1 MLAKSYGSGAPGW
14 AAPPRSPRPPRRP
27 ASSPCPACSAP
38 RPTAPSPRP
47 PSSPPCP
54 PAACPSPPAC
64 THTHTHTPSKV
75 SYSCCTVKRKRTWHR
90 RARRMAPWGRPGA
103 WSCPRRVPR
112 ARRCGPPQPAP
123 RRDASG
129 DGDGAPVASISA
141 AWMAAA
147 SLWSTGLPA
156 AAAVAVATDS
166 RARPIVTASLSRAPD
181 GWVATTRGGWR
192 AAPPPARR
200 RTRWRRGAWGARSR
214 RRRRRRPR
222 RRWRRWPARA
232 RRARPRVDRRGG
244 LHGGG
249 GPALLRLAEHGLLG
263 RLQLRGVPGRHGL
276 PGQLAG
282 DVEHVAVHHRPGP
295 AAVGRRPPRL
305 PLAHAC
311 VKRTHVTWHVLVAQV
326 RVVPRRRGGARRDES
341 ICTWQ
346 REGAGRETESTWR
359 RGGFTPERAGGG
371 RKG

>member
-64 THTHTHTPSKV
+64 THTHTPSKV

-123 RRDASG
+123 RRRRLRGRWRCARGEHLGGLDCRR
-129 DGDGAPVASISA
+129 VA
-141 AWMAAA
+141 
-147 SLWSTGLPA
+147 LVHRLTA
-156 AAAVAVATDS
+156 AAAVAAATPERGRSSRRPCPESRTAGCHHPRRVASRATTCPATDS
-166 RARPIVTASLSRAPD
+166 V
-181 GWVATTRGGWR
+181 TTR
-192 AAPPPARR
+192 RR
-200 RTRWRRGAWGARSR
+200 GARSR

-232 RRARPRVDRRGG
+232 RRAPPALDRRGG